1 MTKEATGGDCGADYE
16 KFASD
21 LERVLDGFPVLW
33 PEASTRPETRQGI
46 LDAAAQAVTVD
57 RAANHGDAE
66 SSFATLA
73 AVWSALLGAPVTAPQ
88 VALMLASLKIVRA
101 WGNPG
106 HPDNWVDLA
115 GYAACGGEVA
125 MGRGSEDG

>member
-1 MTKEATGGDCGADYE
+1 M
-16 KFASD
+16 
-21 LERVLDGFPVLW
+21 
-33 PEASTRPETRQGI
+33 

-57 RAANHGDAE
+57 RAATHGDAE

-73 AVWSALLGAPVTAPQ
+73 AVWSPLLGVPVTAPQ

-106 HPDNWVDLA
+106 HTDNWVDLA

-125 MGRGSEDG
+125 QAGET